1 MAENINSTN
10 TSTNTSQGFDIQNPV
25 VTQGLQDVVDAF
37 SKKIPTAINT
47 SVDSIS
53 KQMKDFTKDVI
64 DNITTE
70 NDLSKAIET
79 FESKLLE
86 LGLTVETAGE
96 ALGEGS
102 EEFIRRFTAFTK
114 ERDEVEKQAT
124 ALQRKNIAVRV
135 NANNELEAISEE
147 EIERRQIQMKKDQE
161 QIDKLNKQLQRQD
174 LTTKVQAEIIERIEE
189 LRDNIDAT
197 KDLGIKEKK
206 KMTDM
211 LFRFEF
217 LDKSTRYLSE
227 STEKSREFLRN
238 FVDSTIPQSVQG
250 FISTATSA
258 IGTALAPLLDIMK
271 PLRLLIPVIKLFGFA
286 FSKAVGGVIRYFKTQ
301 EEQTEQTEELT
312 EAKKEETEQ
321 IEANTE
327 SIKKNNNAQITRD
340 EKLLLTYDGKGDN
353 ALVPMDKS
361 DNALIDMK
369 KGKDGTFRM
378 RKMMNDGIKQHKEN
392 IEIIKESGKEEKEK
406 TSLMKKF
413 GSTVSKVGGFFSK
426 LAMILPALFIAL
438 IPLTIAFF
446 LFKNTIFKF
455 IDKIFGTN
463 LFKEKPPS
471 QTEQETGSSG
481 GENFTALMGGD
492 VSKLATD
499 LAQAEL
505 EKDPNYARMSPSQKI
520 AAKDKKKREFIKQI
534 KTKEGK
540 EALLKE
546 YEGTEFGD
554 QAKALVDERTKVEV
568 QREQM
573 DLQKDIKN
581 KEFSLGI
588 VDRQIAEREQFAK
601 KFDDFK
607 VAQDSYGDAV
617 LNKVKQ
623 GQFES
628 NQKNLAR
635 LTEEKNKLEGE
646 LNRLTATRDENRNIV
661 NNIQQQN
668 APVATSAG
676 GSGNKDMSIVQKLAI
691 GAQTNLHLRY

>member
-455 IDKIFGTN
+455 IHI
-463 LFKEKPPS
+463 LFKRC
-471 QTEQETGSSG
+471 
-481 GENFTALMGGD
+481 NINIFTFYKG
-492 VSKLATD
+492 KLG
-499 LAQAEL
+499 
-505 EKDPNYARMSPSQKI
+505 
-520 AAKDKKKREFIKQI
+520 FI
-534 KTKEGK
+534 
-540 EALLKE
+540 L
-546 YEGTEFGD
+546 
-554 QAKALVDERTKVEV
+554 
-568 QREQM
+568 
-573 DLQKDIKN
+573 
-581 KEFSLGI
+581 
-588 VDRQIAEREQFAK
+588 
-601 KFDDFK
+601 
-607 VAQDSYGDAV
+607 
-617 LNKVKQ
+617 
-623 GQFES
+623 
-628 NQKNLAR
+628 
-635 LTEEKNKLEGE
+635 
-646 LNRLTATRDENRNIV
+646 
-661 NNIQQQN
+661 
-668 APVATSAG
+668 
-676 GSGNKDMSIVQKLAI
+676 
-691 GAQTNLHLRY
+691 